1 MELSNNERR
10 MLKSMLS
17 KPEKIWHLDELLTAC
32 AWDDQAHVAGA
43 GGSLAN
49 SGFITETEQRSKLW
63 RLASEGSAAAEN
75 GLLEQ
80 RIWDWLSVQEK
91 DSGMKD
97 LQDSGVVGKKEAGAG
112 VGLIK
117 DLGIQLI
124 AGKFVIPNVTEAI
137 TATLETVSYTH
148 LTLPTICSV

>member
-80 RIWDWLSVQEK
+80 RIGIGFQF
-91 DSGMKD
+91 
-97 LQDSGVVGKKEAGAG
+97 KK
-112 VGLIK
+112 K
-117 DLGIQLI
+117 
-124 AGKFVIPNVTEAI
+124 IPG
-137 TATLETVSYTH
+137 
-148 LTLPTICSV
+148 